1 MSQHCQLKW
10 LALGANGITDVGAG
24 YLAEGLRSH
33 PPSTLRHT
41 IARLKGE
48 GISPTL
54 HDRASELSRPENSV
68 TSLSQDSSGEF
79 PEASH
84 SFGQDGAS
92 RDDEEGVGGSA
103 EEGEEGEDFCCSLES
118 LGLGGNR
125 LSDEG
130 VTSLAA
136 ALTHN
141 TSKFTSAVSLP
152 PFCHAPSPSHK
163 GCSH

>member
-1 MSQHCQLKW
+1 M
-10 LALGANGITDVGAG
+10 GAG

-33 PPSTLRHT
+33 PPSALRHT

-48 GISPTL
+48 GISPIL
-54 HDRASELSRPENSV
+54 HNRASELSRPGNSV

-92 RDDEEGVGGSA
+92 RDDEEGVGGSG
-103 EEGEEGEDFCCSLES
+103 EEGEEQEHFCCSLES

-136 ALTHN
+136 ALTQN
-141 TSKFTSAVSLP
+141 TSKFTSAASRP
-152 PFCHAPSPSHK
+152 PLCHAPPPSHK